1 MVFNTLLQRRFF
13 HSLPSASNF
22 IISPAIKKALQNGG
36 PVVAL
41 ESTIISHGMPYP
53 KNVETAKQVENIIRD
68 QGAIPATIAILNGKV
83 YIGLEEEKLDELG
96 RLGHQAVKASR
107 RDLAT
112 VIAQKQAGAT
122 TVASTMILARRA
134 GIPVFVTGGIGGV
147 HRGADQS
154 FDISADLTE
163 LGKTPVAVVCAGVK
177 SILDIEK
184 TLEVL
189 ETQGV
194 TVATIGESKRF
205 PAFYT
210 PDSGFNSPNQIKDIP
225 TAARTILANHDLD
238 LQSGIVFAV
247 PIPDKD
253 AANAQAIQDAIN
265 TAVQEARNNG
275 IRGKEETPFLLK
287 RISELT
293 QGKSLD
299 ANIALVKN
307 NAKIGGQ
314 IAVELSKL
322 KLSRV

>member
-1 MVFNTLLQRRFF
+1 MVFNIIQKRLFQT
-13 HSLPSASNF
+13 LPSAANF
-22 IISPAIKKALQNGG
+22 IIPPNIQQAIKNGG

-53 KNVETAKQVENIIRD
+53 QNVETAKQVESIIRD
-68 QGAIPATIAILNGKV
+68 QGAIPATIAILNGKIH
-83 YIGLEEEKLDELG
+83 IGLEEDKLDELG
-96 RLGHQAVKASR
+96 RLGHKAIKASR

-112 VIAQKQAGAT
+112 VLAQRQSGAT

-194 TVATIGESKRF
+194 TVATIGENNRF

-210 PDSGFNSPNQIKDIP
+210 PDSGFNSPSHIKDIP
-225 TAARTILANHDLD
+225 TAARIILANHDLD

-247 PIPDKD
+247 PIPK
-253 AANAQAIQDAIN
+253 
-265 TAVQEARNNG
+265 
-275 IRGKEETPFLLK
+275 KMLLM
-287 RISELT
+287 
-293 QGKSLD
+293 
-299 ANIALVKN
+299 
-307 NAKIGGQ
+307 
-314 IAVELSKL
+314 L
-322 KLSRV
+322 KLFKMLLILLYTKQDKMVLEEKKKLHFY